1 MLTEDKI
8 ILLPDFIANQIAAGE
23 VVQRPES
30 VVKELVENSLDSD
43 ATEIAI
49 IIQDA
54 GKQLISVLDN
64 GVGMSRNDLELS
76 IKRHATSKIKTQE
89 DLERISTFG
98 FRGEALASITSVAN
112 VEIRTRL
119 QSDAHGWRLINEP
132 MKDPIIEPFNQEI
145 GTQVFVRNLF
155 FNVPARR
162 KFLKSKLT
170 EIRYI
175 SDTLIRFALA
185 NPDRRFT
192 YYDEDTLVFDV
203 HPSTLL
209 ERIAALLGSNAKD
222 GFLPIEYKNELMLI
236 NGYIGLPQFARPS
249 NSGQYLFVN
258 RRPVESRNLSFAIY
272 SAFEHLLEKN
282 YKPVYVINLTI
293 DPEKIDVNIHPQ
305 KNEVKFDNENYVYNT
320 LRKAVAITLESNN
333 LTTNINIENG
343 EITNPYVT
351 MKDKSTPNP
360 DFIVVNQVTGEIV
373 QSPNPANKTSDANN
387 FFQSQYR
394 KEGNYQQLSKGTL
407 DLLFHRNEQ
416 QISSEPNMPTLAFS
430 RPAGVVISEL
440 PNAAFW
446 QLLNKYIFVQTSRGV
461 LIVDQHNAHERVI
474 YEKTIERFN
483 KLYANPQELLF
494 PVDVR
499 FSVSQIAIIEEIKE
513 DLKTLGFKFEKIES
527 DKIRLFAIP
536 KDVPSG
542 NEESILTEIID
553 DYTNNLQVRHSTNR
567 DNLAASFSCK
577 SAIKTGA
584 KLGYEQMKQ
593 LVIDLMNCK
602 MPYICPH
609 GRPVILELTLSD
621 LDKQFGRT

>member
-1 MLTEDKI
+1 MLAEDKI
-8 ILLPDFIANQIAAGE
+8 VLLPDYIANQIAAGE

-30 VVKELVENSLDSD
+30 VVKELVENSLDAD
-43 ATEIAI
+43 AKEVAI

-64 GVGMSRNDLELS
+64 GIGMSRNDLELS

-89 DLERISTFG
+89 DLERISTYG
-98 FRGEALASITSVAN
+98 FRGEALASITSVSN
-112 VEIRTRL
+112 IEIRTRL
-119 QSDAHGWRLINEP
+119 QSDPHGWRLVSEP
-132 MKDPIIEPFNQEI
+132 MKNPTIEPFNQAI

-185 NPDRRFT
+185 NPDKRFT

-209 ERIAALLGSNAKD
+209 ERIAKLLGNDAKD
-222 GFLPIEYKNELMLI
+222 GFLPIEYKNELMQI
-236 NGYIGLPQFARPS
+236 TGYIGLPKFARPS

-282 YKPVYVINLTI
+282 YKPVYVLNITIN
-293 DPEKIDVNIHPQ
+293 PEKIDVNIHPQ

-320 LRKAVAITLESNN
+320 LRKAVATTLEANN
-333 LTTNINIENG
+333 LTTNINIENA
-343 EITNPYVT
+343 EITTPYI
-351 MKDKSTPNP
+351 SINQQPQQSS
-360 DFIVVNQVTGEIV
+360 DFLVVNQVTGEIV
-373 QSPNPANKTSDANN
+373 QPPRQTYPQNYPQTQFNRDS
-387 FFQSQYR
+387 
-394 KEGNYQQLSKGTL
+394 NYQHLSKDTL
-407 DLLFHRNEQ
+407 DLLFHRDEQ
-416 QISSEPNMPTLAFS
+416 QSQSQPSMPTLAFS
-430 RPAGVVISEL
+430 RPSADIIAEL

-474 YEKTIERFN
+474 YERTTERLN

-494 PVDVR
+494 PVDVQ
-499 FSVSQIAIIEEIKE
+499 FSVAQVALIEELQE
-513 DLKTLGFKFEKIES
+513 DLQILGFKFEKLEAET
-527 DKIRLFAIP
+527 IRFFAIP

-542 NEESILTEIID
+542 SEASIMIEIID
-553 DYTNNLQVRHSTNR
+553 DYTNNLRVRHSTKR

-584 KLGYEQMKQ
+584 KLSYEQMKK
-593 LVIDLMNCK
+593 LVTDLMNCK

-609 GRPVILELTLSD
+609 GRPVVLELTLTD
-621 LDKQFGRT
+621 LDKQFGRI

>member
-1 MLTEDKI
+1 MLPEDKI
-8 ILLPDFIANQIAAGE
+8 VLLPDYIANQIAAGE

-30 VVKELVENSLDSD
+30 VVKELVENSLDAD
-43 ATEIAI
+43 ASEIAI

-64 GVGMSRNDLELS
+64 GIGMSRNDLELS

-89 DLERISTFG
+89 DLELISTYG
-98 FRGEALASITSVAN
+98 FRGEALASITSVSN
-112 VEIRTRL
+112 IEIRTRL
-119 QSDAHGWRLINEP
+119 QTEPHGWRLISEP
-132 MKDPIIEPFNQEI
+132 MKNPTIEPFNQEI

-170 EIRYI
+170 ELRYI

-192 YYDEDTLVFDV
+192 YYDEDTLIFDV

-209 ERIAALLGSNAKD
+209 ERIAILLGNKTKD
-222 GFLPIEYKNELMLI
+222 EFLSIEYKNELMQI
-236 NGYIGLPQFARPS
+236 TGFIGLPQFARPS

-258 RRPVESRNLSFAIY
+258 RRPVESRNLNFAIY

-282 YKPVYVINLTI
+282 YKPVYVLNITI
-293 DPEKIDVNIHPQ
+293 DPDRIDVNIHPQ

-320 LRKAVAITLESNN
+320 LRKAVATTLEANN
-333 LTTNINIENG
+333 LTTNINIENS
-343 EITNPYVT
+343 EITNPYVS
-351 MKDKSTPNP
+351 MQNKSQQSS
-360 DFIVVNQVTGEIV
+360 DLIVINQVTGEIV
-373 QSPNPANKTSDANN
+373 QPPRQTDPHNYPQTQFNRDS
-387 FFQSQYR
+387 
-394 KEGNYQQLSKGTL
+394 NYQHLSKDTL
-407 DLLFHRNEQ
+407 DLLFHRDEQ
-416 QISSEPNMPTLAFS
+416 QSQSQPQPSMPTLAFS
-430 RPAGVVISEL
+430 RPSADIIAEL

-474 YEKTIERFN
+474 YERTTERLN

-494 PVDVR
+494 PVDVQ
-499 FSVSQIAIIEEIKE
+499 FSVAQVALIEELQE
-513 DLKTLGFKFEKIES
+513 DLQILGFKFEKIEAET
-527 DKIRLFAIP
+527 IRFFAIP

-542 NEESILTEIID
+542 SEASIMIEIID
-553 DYTNNLQVRHSTNR
+553 DYSNNLQVRHSSKR

-584 KLGYEQMKQ
+584 KLSYEQMKK
-593 LVIDLMNCK
+593 LVTDLMNCK

-609 GRPVILELTLSD
+609 GRPVVLELTLND
-621 LDKQFGRT
+621 LDKQFGRI

>member
-1 MLTEDKI
+1 LLTEDKI
-8 ILLPDFIANQIAAGE
+8 ILLPDYIANQIAAGE

-30 VVKELVENSLDSD
+30 VVKELVENALDAE

-64 GVGMSRNDLELS
+64 GIGMSRNDLELS

-89 DLERISTFG
+89 DLERIHTYG
-98 FRGEALASITSVAN
+98 FRGEALASITSVSN
-112 VEIRTRL
+112 IEIRTRL
-119 QSDAHGWRLINEP
+119 QSEPYGWRLISEP
-132 MKDPIIEPFNQEI
+132 MKNTIIEPFNQEI

-185 NPDRRFT
+185 NPDKRFT

-203 HPSTLL
+203 QPSTLL
-209 ERIAALLGSNAKD
+209 ERIAKLLGNDAKE
-222 GFLPIEYKNELMLI
+222 GFLTIEYQNELMRI
-236 NGYIGLPQFARPS
+236 TGYIGLPQFARPS

-258 RRPVESRNLSFAIY
+258 RRPVESRNLSFAVY

-282 YKPVYVINLTI
+282 YKPVYVLNITI

-320 LRKAVAITLESNN
+320 LRKAVAITLEANN
-333 LTTNINIENG
+333 LTTNINIENS
-343 EITNPYVT
+343 EIATPYISI
-351 MKDKSTPNP
+351 KQQTPQNP
-360 DFIVVNQVTGEIV
+360 DYLIVNQVTGEIV
-373 QSPNPANKTSDANN
+373 QPPHQSYPQNYTQPQFNKES
-387 FFQSQYR
+387 
-394 KEGNYQQLSKGTL
+394 NYLHLSKDTL
-407 DLLFHRNEQ
+407 DLLFHKNEQ
-416 QISSEPNMPTLAFS
+416 QSQSQSAMPTLAFS
-430 RPAGVVISEL
+430 RPSADIIADL

-474 YEKTIERFN
+474 YERTTERLN

-494 PVDVR
+494 PVDVQ
-499 FSVSQIAIIEEIKE
+499 FSVAQIALIEELKE
-513 DLKTLGFKFEKIES
+513 DLQILGFKFEKINT
-527 DKIRLFAIP
+527 DTIRFYAIP
-536 KDVPSG
+536 KDVPAG
-542 NEESILTEIID
+542 NEASIMIEIID
-553 DYTNNLQVRHSTNR
+553 DYTNNLQVRHSTKR

-584 KLGYEQMKQ
+584 KLSYEQMKK
-593 LVIDLMNCK
+593 LVTDLMNCK

-609 GRPVILELTLSD
+609 GRPVVLELTLTD
-621 LDKQFGRT
+621 LDKQFGRI

>member
-1 MLTEDKI
+1 MLAEDKI
-8 ILLPDFIANQIAAGE
+8 VLLPDYIANQIAAGE

-30 VVKELVENSLDSD
+30 VVKELVENSLDAD
-43 ATEIAI
+43 AKEVAI

-64 GVGMSRNDLELS
+64 GIGMSRNDLELS

-89 DLERISTFG
+89 DLERISTYG
-98 FRGEALASITSVAN
+98 FRGEALASITSVSN
-112 VEIRTRL
+112 IEIRTRL
-119 QSDAHGWRLINEP
+119 QSDSHGWRLVSEP
-132 MKDPIIEPFNQEI
+132 MKNPTIEPFNQAI

-185 NPDRRFT
+185 NPDKRFT

-209 ERIAALLGSNAKD
+209 ERIAKLLGNDAKD
-222 GFLPIEYKNELMLI
+222 GFLPIEYKNELMQI
-236 NGYIGLPQFARPS
+236 TGFIGLPKFARPS

-258 RRPVESRNLSFAIY
+258 RRPVESRNLSFAVY

-282 YKPVYVINLTI
+282 YKPVYVLNITIN
-293 DPEKIDVNIHPQ
+293 PEKIDVNIHPQ

-320 LRKAVAITLESNN
+320 LRKAVATTLEANN
-333 LTTNINIENG
+333 LTTNINIENA
-343 EITNPYVT
+343 EITTPYI
-351 MKDKSTPNP
+351 SINQQPQQSS
-360 DFIVVNQVTGEIV
+360 DFLVVNQVTGEIV
-373 QSPNPANKTSDANN
+373 QPPRQTYPQNYPQTQFNRDS
-387 FFQSQYR
+387 
-394 KEGNYQQLSKGTL
+394 NYQHLSKDTL
-407 DLLFHRNEQ
+407 DLLFHRDEQ
-416 QISSEPNMPTLAFS
+416 QSQSQSQPSMPTLAFS
-430 RPAGVVISEL
+430 RPSADIIAEL

-474 YEKTIERFN
+474 YERTTERLN

-494 PVDVR
+494 PVDVQ
-499 FSVSQIAIIEEIKE
+499 FSVAQVALIEELQE
-513 DLKTLGFKFEKIES
+513 DLQILGFKFEKIEAET
-527 DKIRLFAIP
+527 IRFFAIP

-542 NEESILTEIID
+542 SEASIMIEIID
-553 DYTNNLQVRHSTNR
+553 DYTNNLRVRHSTKR

-584 KLGYEQMKQ
+584 KLSYEQMKK
-593 LVIDLMNCK
+593 LVTDLMNCN

-609 GRPVILELTLSD
+609 GRPVVLELTLTD
-621 LDKQFGRT
+621 LDKQFGRI

>member
-1 MLTEDKI
+1 LLAEDKI
-8 ILLPDFIANQIAAGE
+8 VLLPDYIANQIAAGE

-30 VVKELVENSLDSD
+30 VVKELVENSLDAD
-43 ATEIAI
+43 AKEVAI

-64 GVGMSRNDLELS
+64 GIGMSRNDLELS

-89 DLERISTFG
+89 DLERISTYG
-98 FRGEALASITSVAN
+98 FRGEALASITSVSN
-112 VEIRTRL
+112 IEIRTRL
-119 QSDAHGWRLINEP
+119 QSDPHGWRLVSEP
-132 MKDPIIEPFNQEI
+132 MKNPTIEPFNQAI

-185 NPDRRFT
+185 NPDKRFT

-209 ERIAALLGSNAKD
+209 ERIAKLLGNDAKD
-222 GFLPIEYKNELMLI
+222 GFLPIEYKNELMQI
-236 NGYIGLPQFARPS
+236 TGFIGLPKFARPS

-258 RRPVESRNLSFAIY
+258 RRPVESRNLSFAVY

-282 YKPVYVINLTI
+282 YKPVYVLNITIN
-293 DPEKIDVNIHPQ
+293 PEKTDVNIHPQ

-320 LRKAVAITLESNN
+320 LRKAVATTLEANN
-333 LTTNINIENG
+333 LTTNINIENA
-343 EITNPYVT
+343 EITTPYI
-351 MKDKSTPNP
+351 SINQQPQQSS
-360 DFIVVNQVTGEIV
+360 DFLVVNQVTGEIV
-373 QSPNPANKTSDANN
+373 QPPRQTYPQNYPQTQFN
-387 FFQSQYR
+387 R
-394 KEGNYQQLSKGTL
+394 EGNYQHLSKDTL
-407 DLLFHRNEQ
+407 DLLFHRDEQ
-416 QISSEPNMPTLAFS
+416 QSQSQSAMPTLAFS
-430 RPAGVVISEL
+430 RPSADIIAEL

-474 YEKTIERFN
+474 YERTTERLN

-494 PVDVR
+494 PVDVQ
-499 FSVSQIAIIEEIKE
+499 FSVAQVALIEELQE
-513 DLKTLGFKFEKIES
+513 DLQILGFKFEKIEAET
-527 DKIRLFAIP
+527 IRFFAIP

-542 NEESILTEIID
+542 SEASIMIEIID
-553 DYTNNLQVRHSTNR
+553 DYTNNLRVRHSTKR

-584 KLGYEQMKQ
+584 KLSYEQMKK
-593 LVIDLMNCK
+593 LVTDLMNCK

-609 GRPVILELTLSD
+609 GRPVMLELTLTD
-621 LDKQFGRT
+621 LDKQFGRI

>member
-1 MLTEDKI
+1 MLAEDKI
-8 ILLPDFIANQIAAGE
+8 VLLPDYIANQIAAGE

-30 VVKELVENSLDSD
+30 VVKELVENSLDAD
-43 ATEIAI
+43 AKEVAI

-64 GVGMSRNDLELS
+64 GIGMSRNDLELS

-89 DLERISTFG
+89 DLERISTYG
-98 FRGEALASITSVAN
+98 FRGEALASITSVSN
-112 VEIRTRL
+112 IEIRTRL
-119 QSDAHGWRLINEP
+119 QSDPHGWRLVSEP
-132 MKDPIIEPFNQEI
+132 MKNPTIEPFNQAI

-185 NPDRRFT
+185 NPDKRFT

-209 ERIAALLGSNAKD
+209 ERIAKLLGNDAKD
-222 GFLPIEYKNELMLI
+222 GFLPIEYKNELMQI
-236 NGYIGLPQFARPS
+236 TGFIGLPKFARPS

-258 RRPVESRNLSFAIY
+258 RRPVESRNLSFAVY

-282 YKPVYVINLTI
+282 YKPVYVLNITIN
-293 DPEKIDVNIHPQ
+293 PEKTDVNIHPQ

-320 LRKAVAITLESNN
+320 LRKAVATTLEANN
-333 LTTNINIENG
+333 LTTNINIENA
-343 EITNPYVT
+343 EITTPYI
-351 MKDKSTPNP
+351 SINQQPQQSS
-360 DFIVVNQVTGEIV
+360 DFLVVNQVTGEIV
-373 QSPNPANKTSDANN
+373 QPPRQTYPQNYPQTQFN
-387 FFQSQYR
+387 R
-394 KEGNYQQLSKGTL
+394 EGNYQHLSKDTL
-407 DLLFHRNEQ
+407 DLLFHRDEQ
-416 QISSEPNMPTLAFS
+416 QSQSQSAMPTLAFS
-430 RPAGVVISEL
+430 RPSADIIAEL

-474 YEKTIERFN
+474 YERTTERLN

-494 PVDVR
+494 PVDVQ
-499 FSVSQIAIIEEIKE
+499 FSVAQVALIEELQE
-513 DLKTLGFKFEKIES
+513 DLQILGFKFEKIEAET
-527 DKIRLFAIP
+527 IRFFAIP

-542 NEESILTEIID
+542 SEASIMIEIID
-553 DYTNNLQVRHSTNR
+553 DYTNNLRVRHSTKR

-584 KLGYEQMKQ
+584 KLSYEQMKK
-593 LVIDLMNCK
+593 LVTDLMNCK

-609 GRPVILELTLSD
+609 GRPVMLELTLTD
-621 LDKQFGRT
+621 LDKQFGRI